1 MEVEEVESW
10 KNIVRNGMPWWLS
23 VAAGAALGC
32 LYRMAFTVNGDGPQA
47 AVWTMSLGF
56 LTLVPLVMGYIT
68 VGSYLR
74 KASGQTR
81 WFQWFFLP
89 WLSVLITMAV
99 SVAVKWEGA
108 ICLIFAAPIMLVFS
122 LIGGVLARI
131 FSGRSIGSAPGQF
144 SAATFPLIVILL
156 ESHFAA
162 PVQIRTV
169 ETDKLIRAP
178 AAVVWNNI
186 KSVSAI
192 RSSELPGS
200 WVTRIGFPKPVAA
213 TLSHDGVGGVRQ
225 ASFTG
230 GLIFTETIHQWQPES
245 DLMFS
250 IHANTDSIPPTTLD
264 EHVTIGGAFF
274 DVLNGEYRLEQ
285 RPDGVLLR
293 LTSQER
299 LSTHFNPYAGVWTDA
314 VMRSIQNQIL
324 AVIRTRCEAAQVTRR
339 SLPGQPVAK
348 SQRTSVAIT
357 TPSTQ
362 LSSDSPTIHLAT
374 SMPGTGRMTQPL
386 SDP

>member
-1 MEVEEVESW
+1 
-10 KNIVRNGMPWWLS
+10 MPWWLS

-32 LYRMAFTVNGDGPQA
+32 LYRMAFSVNGDGPQA
-47 AVWTMSLGF
+47 TLLTMSLGF

-68 VGSYLR
+68 VGFYLR

-169 ETDKLIRAP
+169 ETDKLIHAP
-178 AAVVWNNI
+178 AAVVWDNI
-186 KSVSAI
+186 KSVPAI

-213 TLSHDGVGGVRQ
+213 TLSTTAWAACAGRVSPAD
-225 ASFTG
+225 SFHG
-230 GLIFTETIHQWQPES
+230 NDPSMGS
-245 DLMFS
+245 G
-250 IHANTDSIPPTTLD
+250 
-264 EHVTIGGAFF
+264 IGS
-274 DVLNGEYRLEQ
+274 DVLHPRQHRFHSAHDARRTRHHRRCILRRPEWRVSTGAAPGWRLPAPYQ
-285 RPDGVLLR
+285 PGALL
-293 LTSQER
+293 
-299 LSTHFNPYAGVWTDA
+299 THFNPYAGVWTDA

-324 AVIRTRCEAAQVTRR
+324 AVIRTRVKRPKLRAGRSQANQYQRVSVPRRYDYAEHQLAAFAASIWR
-339 SLPGQPVAK
+339 P
-348 SQRTSVAIT
+348 
-357 TPSTQ
+357 
-362 LSSDSPTIHLAT
+362 
-374 SMPGTGRMTQPL
+374 SMPGTGRIPTR
-386 SDP
+386 SAVIRSGFWRDVRYR